1 MKQILTL
8 LLALL
13 ALIPAFGQ
21 SVAIRSLGGFGTN
34 LTAKGLSVSNVVAFD
49 RYRWVTITNGQITF
63 SGWNA
68 DVIGTVPGLYFKGT
82 NGLVQG
88 QIDVNSDHQ
97 TGQLAELR
105 ILTDYDGAI
114 GWGYNR
120 EFQLGISG
128 GQYNQKLKL
137 QYADQ
142 IGNSHLFVFRART
155 NGQNAGF
162 ALNGFH
168 SDQTSPSV
176 DLDLYDVEP
185 TWNTFPTAG
194 FSNPGH
200 KIMKIS
206 TNGTWVTSTFRSDG
220 GFIGNG
226 ARITNVFGFN
236 TNTAG
241 AGMISNSMPVVQ
253 FNGTV
258 NMQSLNVASIN
269 FTNVHFLSNTPPA
282 KPTYYGESFV
292 WNSNGAALF
301 DLKASI
307 SANTWAST
315 NLISPVSQSS
325 SAKLNWST
333 SWASN
338 GRNVLNNSPAYY
350 LLSGTANSGSEIL
363 TVRTPAPFT
372 GYVTNLW
379 ANLLAGSG
387 AVQASTNCGVTL
399 FTNGVASNFHGEMLG
414 DGSRTIINVTNVGL
428 YVEAGTLMSL
438 QASNNAAANV
448 SFTFNGTL
456 QMVSP

>member
-236 TNTAG
+236 TNIAG

-253 FNGTV
+253 ING
-258 NMQSLNVASIN
+258 
-269 FTNVHFLSNTPPA
+269 
-282 KPTYYGESFV
+282 
-292 WNSNGAALF
+292 
-301 DLKASI
+301 
-307 SANTWAST
+307 
-315 NLISPVSQSS
+315 
-325 SAKLNWST
+325 
-333 SWASN
+333 
-338 GRNVLNNSPAYY
+338 VLYVP
-350 LLSGTANSGSEIL
+350 GT
-363 TVRTPAPFT
+363 
-372 GYVTNLW
+372 
-379 ANLLAGSG
+379 LLAGNL
-387 AVQASTNCGVTL
+387 ASAMNPGTTTIYNIRTDTGTAAGV
-399 FTNGVASNFHGEMLG
+399 FVE
-414 DGSRTIINVTNVGL
+414 GSIGL
-428 YVEAGTLMSL
+428 
-438 QASNNAAANV
+438 
-448 SFTFNGTL
+448 NGTRALGIGGYVNDVGSVSNMTVTAYGGFVVKSNAFLTPPVL
-456 QMVSP
+456 QEGDNWYFSSNGIPHVRYYLGGSATTVRLVP

>member
-241 AGMISNSMPVVQ
+241 AGMISNSMPVVT
-253 FNGTV
+253 FNG
-258 NMQSLNVASIN
+258 
-269 FTNVHFLSNTPPA
+269 
-282 KPTYYGESFV
+282 
-292 WNSNGAALF
+292 
-301 DLKASI
+301 
-307 SANTWAST
+307 
-315 NLISPVSQSS
+315 
-325 SAKLNWST
+325 
-333 SWASN
+333 
-338 GRNVLNNSPAYY
+338 
-350 LLSGTANSGSEIL
+350 
-363 TVRTPAPFT
+363 
-372 GYVTNLW
+372 
-379 ANLLAGSG
+379 
-387 AVQASTNCGVTL
+387 AVKV
-399 FTNGVASNFHGEMLG
+399 
-414 DGSRTIINVTNVGL
+414 
-428 YVEAGTLMSL
+428 AGTLEAGSL
-438 QASNNAAANV
+438 TTTLGGSVTIFDHTSFSGAAAGTTIWDAVGVGGTGVFGSQFQPNDV
-448 SFTFNGTL
+448 QQPTNIMFRVDYPTRQKYGLGSFATNYLANANTAGYTNSRVAPGIGGTNNMVARVVGTSGTL
-456 QMVSP
+456 EFYNRSGEYGATVCGVGVFTNTISSSTWHIPIPVNSGFIIRSGSGVDIQVYAQ